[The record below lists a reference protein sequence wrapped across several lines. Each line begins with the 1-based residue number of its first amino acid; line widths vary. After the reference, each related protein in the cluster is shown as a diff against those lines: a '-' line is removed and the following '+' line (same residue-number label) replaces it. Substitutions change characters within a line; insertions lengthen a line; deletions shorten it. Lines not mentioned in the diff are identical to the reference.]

1 MPGWPA
7 PEPKGIVTHRPISAW
22 IYLAAGLLAVGVY
35 FLLPTGSLAQD
46 LLYDV
51 IGASAVAAI
60 VLGVWIQRPERPVPW
75 LLLAAGQASFV
86 IGDLLFMYFDHTG
99 ERPFPSLADAFYLA
113 GYPLIAFGLF
123 LFIRRRLGGGDRS
136 GLLDA
141 AILTTS
147 AGVLTWTF
155 LMQPALVG
163 QDMDPLSL
171 AISGA
176 YPLADLVLIGVTLGL
191 LVTPGARTTSFRL
204 LVLSLWL
211 MLIGDQVFALQ
222 SLSDSYQSGAP
233 LDLLWLLAYLTIGT
247 AALHPS
253 MRTLSE
259 AHPVN
264 VTWLGPVR
272 LLFLTAAMLTGPL
285 LMTIGREGSDTGLWV
300 IAGGSALLS
309 ILVLARLAGLVG
321 TLARDV
327 EQRRALEERLSHQ
340 AYHDPLTGLANR
352 RLFVERV
359 VSALAERRRAGGVG
373 VMFLDLDDF
382 KTVNDEMGHAAGDIL
397 LAGVAERLAAACRET
412 DLAARLGGDEFGVLL
427 TQLLDP
433 SEARL
438 VADRIHAVL
447 SSPIE
452 IDGRMVPV
460 GVSVGLAVDTAE
472 TYTADDLLVAA
483 DVAMYRA
490 KAAGKGI
497 VRTAPPDARH
507 ADDGFGRAGARRARP
522 APTTRLDEG
531 FQPT

>member
-1 MPGWPA
+1 M
-7 PEPKGIVTHRPISAW
+7 
-22 IYLAAGLLAVGVY
+22 
-35 FLLPTGSLAQD
+35 
-46 LLYDV
+46 
-51 IGASAVAAI
+51 
-60 VLGVWIQRPERPVPW
+60 PW

-86 IGDLLFMYFDHTG
+86 IGDLLFVYFDHTG

-113 GYPLIAFGLF
+113 GYPIIVVGLF

-204 LVLSLWL
+204 LITSLVL
-211 MLIGDQVFALQ
+211 MLVADQIYALQ
-222 SLSDSYQSGAP
+222 SLSDTYQSGSP
-233 LDLLWLLAYLTIGT
+233 LDLLWLLAYLTVGS

-259 AHPVN
+259 AQPVN

-272 LLFLTAAMLTGPL
+272 LLFLTAAMLTGPI
-285 LMTIGREGSDTGLWV
+285 LMTVGREGTDTGLWV

-309 ILVLARLAGLVG
+309 VLVLARLAGLVG

-340 AYHDPLTGLANR
+340 AYHDALTGLANR

-359 VSALAERRRAGGVG
+359 AAALGARRAPGGLAVL
-373 VMFLDLDDF
+373 FLDLDDF
-382 KTVNDEMGHAAGDIL
+382 KTVNDEMGHAAGDAL
-397 LAGVAERLAAACRET
+397 LAAVSERLAGACRET
-412 DLAARLGGDEFGVLL
+412 DLAARLGGDEFGVFVTEL
-427 TQLLDP
+427 QDV

-438 VADRIHAVL
+438 VAERIHAVL
-447 SSPIE
+447 SNPVE
-452 IDGRMVPV
+452 IAGRTVPV
-460 GVSVGLAVDTAE
+460 GVSLGVAVDTAE
-472 TYTADDLLVAA
+472 TRTADDLLGAA

-490 KAAGKGI
+490 KAAGKGT
-497 VRTAPPDARH
+497 VHTAPLDRREQ
-507 ADDGFGRAGARRARP
+507 DEGSGRVGSRRARP
-522 APTTRLDEG
+522 GPAPRLDERY
-531 FQPT
+531 QPT